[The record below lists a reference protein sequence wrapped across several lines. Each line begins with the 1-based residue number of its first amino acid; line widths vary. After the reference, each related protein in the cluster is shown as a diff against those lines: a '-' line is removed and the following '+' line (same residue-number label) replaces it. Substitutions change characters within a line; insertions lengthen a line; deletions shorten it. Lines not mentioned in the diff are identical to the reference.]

1 MFSSYRRFAQF
12 TFCALLGIVAV
23 NGLSQTSARPNV
35 LLNISSSN
43 PNYERNKANV
53 LAFYDLMFNH
63 SEPAQ
68 AMQRFGGTTYMQ
80 HNPEVADGRDAFI
93 AYFEQM
99 AKDSPGKKVEF
110 KRVFADGDYVI
121 LHSVHT
127 FPGWRG
133 GQWVAMDIFRLD
145 AQGKLVEHWDTLQ
158 KVPKSSANK
167 NGMF

>member
-1 MFSSYRRFAQF
+1 MFSHRRRLAQY
-12 TFCALLGIVAV
+12 TLCAFLGIVAA
-23 NGLSQTSARPNV
+23 NGLSQTATSPNV
-35 LLNISSSN
+35 LLNIPSN
-43 PNYERNKANV
+43 NATYERNKTNV
-53 LAFYDLMFNH
+53 LAFYDMMFNQ
-63 SEPAQ
+63 SKPAQ
-68 AMQRFGGTTYMQ
+68 AMQKYGGATYTQ

-99 AKDSPGKKVEF
+99 AKDSPGKKVDF

-133 GQWVAMDIFRLD
+133 GQWAAMDIFRLD

-158 KVPKSSANK
+158 KVPRKSANA